1 MVWKRSAQSY
11 RGISLEKAVPCVC
24 LAPRQ
29 LYSFCGVPTSA
40 LMRQEVPVKTAFVG
54 LCYLFTTD
62 KFIRSEYPPPTVL
75 CNNIFQVLQRYT
87 SYSLYGYLFGK
98 ADYLLQLQWYAPGQK
113 THYRMYTDHHSQ
125 ASTNYKEAFA
135 LFDKRGNGRV
145 ALDSLGDLLRAC
157 GQNPTLAEI
166 SDLQKNVGGDC
177 EMIQVYNDLLLTIAV
192 DFESFQKV
200 LNRPGG
206 FRDPG
211 EPEEYCRGFQ
221 VFDKDMTGF
230 IGVGQLRYSKKGDRF

>member
-1 MVWKRSAQSY
+1 MVRKNLPPKSQLSLRSQSTAGSHVQTSHTSQY
-11 RGISLEKAVPCVC
+11 PRLSRSRISTPPNNHIPK
-24 LAPRQ
+24 
-29 LYSFCGVPTSA
+29 PT
-40 LMRQEVPVKTAFVG
+40 LKTAN
-54 LCYLFTTD
+54 
-62 KFIRSEYPPPTVL
+62 PP
-75 CNNIFQVLQRYT
+75 
-87 SYSLYGYLFGK
+87 
-98 ADYLLQLQWYAPGQK
+98 
-113 THYRMYTDHHSQ
+113 Q

-145 ALDSLGDLLRAC
+145 ALESLGDLLRAC

-166 SDLQKNVGGDC
+166 RDLEKNVGGDC
-177 EMIQVYNDLLLTIAV
+177 EPSPHPSMRESKHWADHAEFAV
-192 DFESFQKV
+192 DFDSFQKV

-230 IGVGQLRYSKKGDRF
+230 IGVGQLRYSTFIPSVFEGKEGGLWCVLCGWMLMVRFYSPDEFGGEDE